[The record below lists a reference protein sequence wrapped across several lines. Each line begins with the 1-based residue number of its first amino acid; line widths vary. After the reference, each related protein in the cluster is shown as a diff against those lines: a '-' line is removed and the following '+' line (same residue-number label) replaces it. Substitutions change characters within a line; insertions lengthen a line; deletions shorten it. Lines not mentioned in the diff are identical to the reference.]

1 MRIKDIRILT
11 TENLQEELSGV
22 DKELFNLRFQKATQ
36 QLADTNAIRKARKK
50 AARIKTVLR
59 ERQLAKRAAKR

>member
-1 MRIKDIRILT
+1 MRIKDIRALT
-11 TENLQEELSGV
+11 TENLQQELAGIG
-22 DKELFNLRFQKATQ
+22 KEMFNLRFQKATQ